1 MKCFLT
7 FPPSRLC
14 LLSAAAIIAFCAV
27 TPGRAEIIERVIVKV
42 NGEIFTR
49 TDLESR
55 QVNVLREQGRQLN
68 DAELKKR
75 VEEITP
81 QILVDMIDEM
91 LLVQRGKELGY
102 RMTEDQFSDVLTRL
116 KADNKIETDEQFQ
129 AALRQEGLTL
139 TDLRKSIERQMIIQR
154 VEQAEVFGHINVSQD
169 EIKKYYDEHKN
180 EFTSAPTVTL
190 REILVRVPSDG
201 KNISVGLDEEAK
213 QKAES
218 IRERALKGEIF
229 EKLAELSD
237 APSKANG
244 GLIGPISRADLDSNF
259 ARVLATMK
267 VGDVSPALR
276 TASGYDL
283 VKLESATE
291 TKVLPFEE
299 AREQIANKV
308 FAAKQ
313 QVEFGN
319 YLRKL
324 RAAAIIDW
332 KVPEFKKLYDAQIA
346 RAQTTPVGG
355 LSQ

>member
-1 MKCFLT
+1 MKRFLT
-7 FPPSRLC
+7 FALSRFC
-14 LLSAAAIIAFCAV
+14 LLSAASSIAFCAV
-27 TPGRAEIIERVIVKV
+27 TPVRAEIIERVIVKV
-42 NGEIFTR
+42 NGEIFTK

-55 QVNVLREQGRQLN
+55 QVSVLREQGRQLN

-81 QILVDMIDEM
+81 QILVDVVDEM

-102 RMTEDQFSDVLTRL
+102 RMTEDWFSDVLTKL

-154 VEQAEVFGHINVSQD
+154 LEQAEVFGRISVSQD
-169 EIKKYYDEHKN
+169 EAKKYYDEHKN

-190 REILVRVPSDG
+190 REIFVRVPSDG
-201 KNISVGLDEEAK
+201 KNVNVGLDEEAK

-218 IRERALKGEIF
+218 IRERALKGESF
-229 EKLAELSD
+229 EKLADLSD

-244 GLIGPISRADLDSNF
+244 GLIGPISRADLDPNF
-259 ARVLATMK
+259 AKVLATMK
-267 VGDVSPALR
+267 IGDVSPVLR
-276 TASGYDL
+276 TATGYDL

-299 AREQIANKV
+299 ARQQIANKV

-313 QVEFGN
+313 QVEFDN
-319 YLRKL
+319 YLKKL

-346 RAQTTPVGG
+346 RARTTPVGG
-355 LSQ
+355 LPQ